1 MEKEK
6 KRIKSELE
14 ALLVSHPTA
23 DQQSPAGVDSDTPLL
38 NSNNIIDDL
47 ELSPSMIHEMMF

>member
-23 DQQSPAGVDSDTPLL
+23 DQQSPAGMDSDTPLL

-47 ELSPSMIHEMMF
+47 ELSPSMFMK